1 MATQVAVNGVR
12 PSTSSGRGESA
23 GRRIAPRTFAQG
35 IHPPEL
41 KEASAGRPIEVM
53 PPPAQLVIPLQQHI
67 GAPTEP
73 TVEVGAVVRRG
84 QPIGHSEAFVSA
96 EVHASASGE
105 VTEIRP
111 ALHPVGVDVVSVVIA
126 TDREADAQ
134 VTFEERPVR
143 PEEMEPVEIRR
154 AVQDAGIAGMGGA
167 AFPTHVKISPPTD
180 TPIDTIVINGC
191 ECEPA
196 LTSDHRLMLERSAD
210 IVLGTQAAV
219 RAVGASRALI
229 GIESNKPD
237 AIAVMRRA
245 VAQQRGIEVVVVQTK
260 YPQGGEKLLIKAVL
274 DREVPA
280 FGLPMAVGV
289 VVQNVATC
297 VAVAEKLRFDKP
309 LYERVVTVT
318 GTPVA
323 RPRNYLVRIGTRFQD
338 LLEFADCDFKRVGKV
353 ISGGPMMG
361 IAQYSLEVPVV
372 KGTSGV
378 VVQTPKEVDVAREQP
393 CIRCGR
399 CVDNCPV
406 FLEPYAIV
414 QLAKA
419 GRWDEVDEYHIM
431 NCMECG
437 ACAYV
442 CPAKIPLVQYIKLG
456 KAKRPQEK

>member
-1 MATQVAVNGVR
+1 M
-12 PSTSSGRGESA
+12 
-23 GRRIAPRTFAQG
+23 
-35 IHPPEL
+35 
-41 KEASAGRPIEVM
+41 KEASAGRPVEVM
-53 PPPAQLVIPLQQHI
+53 PPPAQLIIPLQQHI

-84 QPIGHSEAFVSA
+84 QSIGHSEAFVSA
-96 EVHASASGE
+96 EVHASVSGE
-105 VTEIRP
+105 VTEVRP
-111 ALHPVGVDVVSVVIA
+111 ALHPVGVDVVSVIISS
-126 TDREADAQ
+126 DPEADAQ

-180 TPIDTIVINGC
+180 TPIDTIIINGC

-196 LTSDHRLMLERSAD
+196 LTGDHQLMLERSAD
-210 IVLGTQAAV
+210 IVLGTQAVV
-219 RAVGASRALI
+219 RAVGAGRAFI

-237 AIAVMRRA
+237 AIEAMRRA
-245 VAQQRGIEVVVVQTK
+245 VAQEPGIEVVALETK

-289 VVQNVATC
+289 VVHNVATC
-297 VAVAEKLRFDKP
+297 IAIAEKLRLDKP

-323 RPRNYLVRIGTRFQD
+323 RPGNYLVRIGTRFQD
-338 LLEFADCDFKRVGKV
+338 LLEFAGCDFSRAGKV

-378 VVQTPKEVDVAREQP
+378 VVQTPEEVDVAREQP

-414 QLAKA
+414 QLVKA

-442 CPAKIPLVQYIKLG
+442 CPAKIPLVQYVKLG
-456 KAKRPQEK
+456 KAKRPREK

>member
-1 MATQVAVNGVR
+1 MATRVAGG
-12 PSTSSGRGESA
+12 SLH
-23 GRRIAPRTFAQG
+23 TFAQG

-41 KEASAGRPIEVM
+41 KEATAGRPVEVM
-53 PPPAQLVIPLQQHI
+53 PPPAQLIIPLQQHI

-84 QPIGHSEAFVSA
+84 QSIGHSEAFVSA
-96 EVHASASGE
+96 EVHASVSGE
-105 VTEIRP
+105 VTEVRP
-111 ALHPVGVDVVSVVIA
+111 ALHPVGVDVVSVII
-126 TDREADAQ
+126 TSDPEADAQ

-180 TPIDTIVINGC
+180 TPIDTIIINGC

-196 LTSDHRLMLERSAD
+196 LTSDHQLMLERSAD
-210 IVLGTQAAV
+210 IVLGTQAVV
-219 RAVGASRALI
+219 RAVGAGRAFI

-237 AIAVMRRA
+237 AIEAMRRA
-245 VAQQRGIEVVVVQTK
+245 VAQEPGIEVVAVETK

-297 VAVAEKLRFDKP
+297 IAIAEKLRLDKP

-323 RPRNYLVRIGTRFQD
+323 RPGNYLVRIGTRFQD
-338 LLEFADCDFKRVGKV
+338 LLEFAGCDFSRAGKV

-378 VVQTPKEVDVAREQP
+378 VVQTPEEVDVAREQP

-414 QLAKA
+414 QLVKA

-442 CPAKIPLVQYIKLG
+442 CPAKIPLVQYVKLG

>member
-1 MATQVAVNGVR
+1 MATRVAGG
-12 PSTSSGRGESA
+12 SLH
-23 GRRIAPRTFAQG
+23 TFAQG

-41 KEASAGRPIEVM
+41 KEASAGRPVEVM
-53 PPPAQLVIPLQQHI
+53 PPPAQLIIPLQQHI

-84 QPIGHSEAFVSA
+84 QSIGHSEAFVSA
-96 EVHASASGE
+96 EVHASVSGE
-105 VTEIRP
+105 VTEVRP
-111 ALHPVGVDVVSVVIA
+111 ALHPVGVDVVSVIISS
-126 TDREADAQ
+126 DPEADAQ

-180 TPIDTIVINGC
+180 TPIDTIIINGC

-196 LTSDHRLMLERSAD
+196 LTGDHQLMLERSAD
-210 IVLGTQAAV
+210 IVLGTQAVV
-219 RAVGASRALI
+219 RAVGAGRAFI

-237 AIAVMRRA
+237 AIEAMRRA
-245 VAQQRGIEVVVVQTK
+245 VAQEPGIEVVALETK

-289 VVQNVATC
+289 VVHNVATC
-297 VAVAEKLRFDKP
+297 IAIAEKLRLDKP

-323 RPRNYLVRIGTRFQD
+323 RPGNYLVRIGTRFQD
-338 LLEFADCDFKRVGKV
+338 LLEFAGCDFSRAGKV

-378 VVQTPKEVDVAREQP
+378 VVQTPEEVDVAREQP

-414 QLAKA
+414 QLVKA

-442 CPAKIPLVQYIKLG
+442 CPAKIPLVQYVKLG
-456 KAKRPQEK
+456 KAKRPREK

>member
-1 MATQVAVNGVR
+1 MATRVAGG
-12 PSTSSGRGESA
+12 SLH
-23 GRRIAPRTFAQG
+23 TFAQG

-41 KEASAGRPIEVM
+41 KEATAGRPVEVM
-53 PPPAQLVIPLQQHI
+53 PPPAQLIIPLQQHI

-84 QPIGHSEAFVSA
+84 QSIGHSEAFVSA
-96 EVHASASGE
+96 EVHASVSGE
-105 VTEIRP
+105 VTEVRP
-111 ALHPVGVDVVSVVIA
+111 ALHPVGVDVVSVII
-126 TDREADAQ
+126 TSDPEADAQ

-180 TPIDTIVINGC
+180 TPIDTIIINGC

-196 LTSDHRLMLERSAD
+196 LTSDHQLMLKRSAD
-210 IVLGTQAAV
+210 IVLGTQAVV
-219 RAVGASRALI
+219 RAVGASRAFI

-237 AIAVMRRA
+237 AIEAMRRA
-245 VAQQRGIEVVVVQTK
+245 VAQQRGIEVVAVETK

-297 VAVAEKLRFDKP
+297 IAIAEKLRLDKP

-323 RPRNYLVRIGTRFQD
+323 RPGNYLVRVGTRFLD
-338 LLEFADCDFKRVGKV
+338 LLEFADCDFSRAGKV

-378 VVQTPKEVDVAREQP
+378 VVQTPEEVDVAREQP

-414 QLAKA
+414 QLVKA

-442 CPAKIPLVQYIKLG
+442 CPAKIPLVQYVKLG